1 MTIARH
7 IDANRDEWFYI
18 VESPRLRAIVHN
30 DGSIT
35 LPDYSRLTPDEFY
48 MVMALL
54 NEILRVQNDAV

>member
-7 IDANRDEWFYI
+7 IDINRDEWVYV

-35 LPDYSRLTPDEFY
+35 LPDYSRLTPAEFG
-48 MVMALL
+48 MVLALL
-54 NEILRVQNDAV
+54 NEIMHAQNEAV